1 MTGGRPRSG
10 EAERSRERTRPRLGA
25 DATPISVHRS
35 AAAAIVGNHV
45 APRVG
50 AQVMSRRAVL
60 AALGATAVTAVAA
73 GCSDGPAGEEERRVA
88 RRETGGGDGGPELRY
103 GQAGLQVGK
112 LSRPDAAAG
121 GAFLPVVVLVHG
133 GFWRP
138 GFDRSL
144 MDPLAESVVAEGWAA
159 WNLDYRPTGGGGGWP
174 TTFTDVAAG
183 IDHLTRVAD
192 DEGLDLARVAVVGH
206 SAGGT
211 LALWSAARAGSPE
224 GAPGAGPQVRPTA
237 VVSLAG
243 VADLAVGSRER
254 LGQGA
259 VDDLMGGSATEDGEA
274 YGLASPIER
283 LPLDVAQLLV
293 HGEDDPLV
301 PVAQSRRY
309 ADRARE
315 AGDEVRADLL
325 AGVDHF
331 DVIDPRSDAWTGALR
346 WLGDQLT

>member
-1 MTGGRPRSG
+1 MT
-10 EAERSRERTRPRLGA
+10 
-25 DATPISVHRS
+25 
-35 AAAAIVGNHV
+35 
-45 APRVG
+45 PRVG
-50 AQVMSRRAVL
+50 AQAMSRRAVL

-73 GCSDGPAGEEERRVA
+73 GCSDGPAEEEDRRVA
-88 RRETGGGDGGPELRY
+88 RRETGRGDGDPDLRY
-103 GQAGLQVGK
+103 GEAGLQVGE

-121 GAFLPVVVLVHG
+121 GAPLAVVVLVHG

-138 GFDRSL
+138 GFDRAL
-144 MDPLAESVVAEGWAA
+144 MDPLAQSVVAEGWAA
-159 WNLDYRPTGGGGGWP
+159 WNLDYQPTGGGGGWP
-174 TTFTDVAAG
+174 TTFTDIAG
-183 IDHLTRVAD
+183 GVDHLATVAD
-192 DEGLDLARVAVVGH
+192 DQGLDLARVAVVGH

-211 LALWSAARAGSPE
+211 LALWSAARAGLPE
-224 GAPGAGPQVRPTA
+224 GAPGAGPQVRPVA

-243 VADLAVGSRER
+243 VADLAVASQER

-259 VDDLMGGSATEDGEA
+259 VDDLMGGSATEQGEA

-283 LPLDVAQLLV
+283 LPLGVAQLLV

-325 AGVDHF
+325 AGIDHF
-331 DVIDPRSDAWTGALR
+331 DVIDPRYDAWTGALR
-346 WLGDQLT
+346 WLGDHLS

>member
-1 MTGGRPRSG
+1 
-10 EAERSRERTRPRLGA
+10 
-25 DATPISVHRS
+25 
-35 AAAAIVGNHV
+35 
-45 APRVG
+45 
-50 AQVMSRRAVL
+50 MSRRAVL
-60 AALGATAVTAVAA
+60 AALGATAVTAVVT
-73 GCSDGPAGEEERRVA
+73 GCSDGPAREEERRVA
-88 RRETGGGDGGPELRY
+88 RPETGGGDGGLELRY
-103 GQAGLQVGK
+103 GQAGLQVAE
-112 LSRPDAAAG
+112 LSTPDAPVG
-121 GAFLPVVVLVHG
+121 GAALPVVVLVHG

-159 WNLDYRPTGGGGGWP
+159 WNLDYRPVGVDGGWP

-183 IDHLTRVAD
+183 IDHLSRVAD
-192 DEGLDLARVAVVGH
+192 DHALDLDRVAVVGH

-211 LALWSAARAGSPE
+211 LALWSAARVGLPAD
-224 GAPGAGPQVRPTA
+224 APGAGPRVRPAA

-243 VADLAVGSRER
+243 VADLAVGSQQRV
-254 LGQGA
+254 GQGA
-259 VDDLMGGSATEDGEA
+259 VDDLMGGSATDDGEA

-283 LPLDVAQLLV
+283 LPLGVPTLLV

-301 PVAQSRRY
+301 PVEQSRLY

-331 DVIDPRSDAWTGALR
+331 DVIDPRSDAWTDALG
-346 WLGDQLT
+346 WLGDHLS